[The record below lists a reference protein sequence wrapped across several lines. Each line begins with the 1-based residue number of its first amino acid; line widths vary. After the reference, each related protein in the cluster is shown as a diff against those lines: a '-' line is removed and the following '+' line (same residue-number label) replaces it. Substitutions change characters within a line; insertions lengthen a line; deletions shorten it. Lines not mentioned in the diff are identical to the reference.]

1 MKSIKNV
8 QDLSSKNTEGY
19 IESGGGAMDIRQ
31 AELWSPTRIVIIE
44 FPDSKSA
51 RNFIDSEEYAPIKAM
66 RLNNAECTLFIVEG
80 E

>member
-1 MKSIKNV
+1 
-8 QDLSSKNTEGY
+8 
-19 IESGGGAMDIRQ
+19 MDIRQ